1 MGCFLLS
8 GINSNETYKTYLI
21 SYMNQVLKFVIQ
33 FVYYHQTVFSN
44 NFVLNIYKITL
55 GSILNSEPFH
65 TKKQVTGKRDIEKC
79 IKWFVLHLISF

>member
-1 MGCFLLS
+1 
-8 GINSNETYKTYLI
+8 
-21 SYMNQVLKFVIQ
+21 MNQVLKFVIQ

-65 TKKQVTGKRDIEKC
+65 TKKAGYREKRYRKMYKMVCFTFDIILKGFLRTNYMA
-79 IKWFVLHLISF
+79 KLFGAF